1 MSEKRY
7 YMACLDLAGRS
18 CLVVGGGSGGL
29 EKARGLV
36 DCDAQVTVVAP
47 EVEPELRGLPVE
59 LVERRFESRD
69 LDDRFLV
76 VAATSD
82 PKLNR
87 RIYEEAE
94 ELLELGL
101 QTGRVRALYGPGGEQ
116 ATLRVY
122 RQLPR
127 GKQAGEAAREVT
139 QALASLEGATLE
151 SIGIQA
157 VGPAAFVLSL
167 NAGGAELS
175 VRLDRQGARLT
186 SVGI

>member
-1 MSEKRY
+1 MPSSATTPRPRVKLGAEAREVVLGE
-7 YMACLDLAGRS
+7 AHAVLAMVTDRERRGRLAS
-18 CLVVGGGSGGL
+18 LV
-29 EKARGLV
+29 AAV
-36 DCDAQVTVVAP
+36 DEGEIAGDDAQA
-47 EVEPELRGLPVE
+47 L
-59 LVERRFESRD
+59 
-69 LDDRFLV
+69 
-76 VAATSD
+76 
-82 PKLNR
+82 
-87 RIYEEAE
+87 E

-116 ATLRVY
+116 AALRLY

-139 QALASLEGATLE
+139 EALASLEGKTIE

-175 VRLDRQGARLT
+175 IRLDRQGARLT

>member
-1 MSEKRY
+1 MPSSATTRTNKAVKLGAEAREVVRGEAQAV
-7 YMACLDLAGRS
+7 MAMVADDERRGRIASLVAAAGE
-18 CLVVGGGSGGL
+18 G
-29 EKARGLV
+29 EV
-36 DCDAQVTVVAP
+36 DEEDAQA
-47 EVEPELRGLPVE
+47 L
-59 LVERRFESRD
+59 
-69 LDDRFLV
+69 
-76 VAATSD
+76 
-82 PKLNR
+82 
-87 RIYEEAE
+87 E

-116 ATLRVY
+116 AALRVY

-139 QALASLEGATLE
+139 QALASLEGTTLE

-167 NAGGAELS
+167 HAGGAELS
-175 VRLDRQGARLT
+175 VRLDRQGARLS